1 MHLRYYFP
9 SIQYSSFLPKIYNLK
24 DLKHKNIL
32 NTGIQVFTTFL
43 ELTNVLK
50 LLMLTSHTIFYS
62 GTYLQSKAEFT
73 SNQMKV
79 LYNTDTVIQYL
90 TITKS
95 TELQYKS

>member
-1 MHLRYYFP
+1 M
-9 SIQYSSFLPKIYNLK
+9 
-24 DLKHKNIL
+24 
-32 NTGIQVFTTFL
+32 QVFTTL
-43 ELTNVLK
+43 LALTNVLEF
-50 LLMLTSHTIFYS
+50 LMLTSHTIFYS
-62 GTYLQSKAEFT
+62 GTSLQSKAEFT

>member
-1 MHLRYYFP
+1 M
-9 SIQYSSFLPKIYNLK
+9 
-24 DLKHKNIL
+24 
-32 NTGIQVFTTFL
+32 QVFTTL
-43 ELTNVLK
+43 LALTNVLE

-62 GTYLQSKAEFT
+62 GTSLQSKAEFT